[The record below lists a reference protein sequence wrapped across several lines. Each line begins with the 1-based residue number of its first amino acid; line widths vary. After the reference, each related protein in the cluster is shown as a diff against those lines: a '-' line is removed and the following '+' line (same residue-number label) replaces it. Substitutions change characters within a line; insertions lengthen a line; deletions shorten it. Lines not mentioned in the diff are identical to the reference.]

1 MRNNEKRNTFSQK
14 GLNFESK
21 VVTDESEK
29 KMYAYQNV
37 LKDRTR
43 EENSRFWRM
52 NLEDFSL

>member
-1 MRNNEKRNTFSQK
+1 MKKDTFSQK

-21 VVTDESEK
+21 VVTDEREK